1 MNTSLSNRRIAVVGG
16 ALLLFAVTLLIH
28 YGRIMLSAGETYDP
42 PGSVLDVERGPI
54 LDRNGR
60 LLAIQ
65 SELPTVTV
73 WTPYVEDSQATAQQL
88 SRVLNIPREDIL
100 QRLSI
105 PNRDVVIKRTITP
118 GEAEVLELLKQQGEL
133 PGVTLRR
140 DVGRVYPEGNSASH
154 VIGFTGTDNSGLE
167 GIEFTQDELLS
178 PAPDNPRKRVYG
190 SQIFLTIDIVIQ
202 NAVEQI
208 AEDLMEQH
216 SPDSVMIMVMDAK
229 NGDMLSYVSKPDYDL
244 NRFNEF
250 DEDVRRNRPIQ
261 MSYEP
266 GSVFKVFSLAS
277 FMHLGGVTDSSRFN
291 TSGGYTNPRIS
302 IPITDLGNYGVIGP
316 RGIIQYSSN
325 VGAAYASDTVNRESF
340 YHLLRRFGFG
350 QPTGI
355 ELNGEESGLLADVER
370 WSGRSKPT
378 IAIGQEIG
386 VTAIQMMQAA
396 SALANEGV
404 LLKPHII
411 KRIVSPSG
419 ELIREYG
426 RTPVR
431 EVLEPEVADAI
442 LEYMNAASGSG
453 GTGRRAA
460 IDGMEISVKTGTA
473 EVIDPETGRYS
484 DELFI
489 ASTLAILPSDNP
501 ELIMYVVIQH
511 PRGDSFLGGRIAAP
525 VIKDLG
531 EFIIPYLQLDAG
543 GERIP
548 GLPSSLEIAEP
559 LLPPISSQIPD
570 YSGLPLKTL
579 LALYEREDLSLRIHG
594 NGWVQRQT
602 PPPGTPFQEG
612 MELNLYLDDTPPD
625 SGESENE

>member
-1 MNTSLSNRRIAVVGG
+1 MAG

-28 YGRIMLSAGETYDP
+28 YGRIMLSAGEQYDP
-42 PGSVLDVERGPI
+42 PGSTLDVERGPI

-73 WTPYVEDSQATAQQL
+73 WTPYVEDPQATAQQL
-88 SRVLNIPREDIL
+88 SRVLNIPLEDIL

-140 DVGRVYPEGNSASH
+140 DVGRVYPEDNSASH

-167 GIEFTQDELLS
+167 GIEFTQNELLS
-178 PAPDNPRKRVYG
+178 PMAENPRERVYG

-208 AEDLMEQH
+208 AAELMDLH

-229 NGDMLSYVSKPDYDL
+229 NGDLLSHVSKPDYDL

-250 DEDVRRNRPIQ
+250 DEDVRRNRPVQ

-277 FMHLGGVTDSSRFN
+277 FMHLGGVQNDSRFN

-302 IPITDLGNYGVIGP
+302 IPITDLGDYGVIGP

-325 VGAAYASDTVNRESF
+325 VGAAYASDTVNRENF
-340 YHLLRRFGFG
+340 YHMLRRFGFG

-396 SALANEGV
+396 TALANEGV

-419 ELIREYG
+419 ELLREYG

-431 EVLEPEVADAI
+431 QVLDPDVANTI
-442 LEYMNAASGSG
+442 LKYMNAASGSG

-473 EVIDPETGRYS
+473 EVIDPETGQYS
-484 DELFI
+484 DDLFI
-489 ASTLAILPSDNP
+489 ASTLAVLPSDDP
-501 ELIMYVVIQH
+501 QLIMYVVIQH
-511 PRGDSFLGGRIAAP
+511 PRGESFLGGRIAAP
-525 VIKDLG
+525 VIRDLG
-531 EFIIPYLQLDAG
+531 EFIIPYLQLDEG
-543 GERIP
+543 GRQIS

-559 LLPPISSQIPD
+559 LLPPLGKQIPD
-570 YSGLPLKTL
+570 YRGLPLRTL
-579 LALYEREDLSLRIHG
+579 LPLYTRDDISLQIHG
-594 NGWVQRQT
+594 SGWVQRQS
-602 PPPGTPFQEG
+602 PSPGTAFQEG
-612 MELNLYLDDTPPD
+612 MELTLYLEDSAST
-625 SGESENE
+625 SGESADE